1 MPEKMM
7 FDLEIDDSLWSTTI
21 YIMIAFTY
29 IMVGITFTSKYLN
42 VSGGNLNEC
51 EPTVVT
57 FMWMFS
63 WILGKQA
70 EEKVKNCV
78 FKDKYELAHYIQNPV
93 VQKINDE
100 KIRLEANMASVNTN
114 MNRLQDAYNK
124 SEGKV
129 NNLAIAI
136 ENNVLAVKEGMQK
149 IIAALVLQR
158 HMSDGNLTVVKQ
170 TKNYDTLYK
179 QALDAIK

>member
-29 IMVGITFTSKYLN
+29 IMVGMTFTSKYLN
-42 VSGGNLNEC
+42 VAGGYVNEC
-51 EPTVVT
+51 EPSIVT

-63 WILGKQA
+63 WILGKQS
-70 EEKVKNCV
+70 EEKVKKCV
-78 FKDKYELAHYIQNPV
+78 FKGKYELAHYIQNPV

-100 KIRLEANMASVNTN
+100 KIKLDANMASVNAN

-149 IIAALVLQR
+149 IIAALVIQG
-158 HMSDGNLTVVKQ
+158 HMNDGNLTVVKQ

-179 QALDAIK
+179 QALDAVK

>member
-29 IMVGITFTSKYLN
+29 IMVGLTFTSKYLN
-42 VSGGNLNEC
+42 VGGGNMNEC

-70 EEKVKNCV
+70 EKRVKNCV

-93 VQKINDE
+93 VQKINDA
-100 KIRLEANMASVNTN
+100 KIKLDSKMATVDAN
-114 MNRLQDAYNK
+114 MNRLQNAYNK

-136 ENNVLAVKEGMQK
+136 ENNILAVKEGMQK
-149 IIAALVLQR
+149 IIAAMVIQR
-158 HMSDGNLTVVKQ
+158 HVSDGNLAVVKQ
-170 TKNYDTLYK
+170 TKNYDSLYK
-179 QALDAIK
+179 QALDAVK